1 MDEKNCKYVYLC
13 DKKKT
18 ECGDWK
24 KKGLLECNS
33 EFCKR
38 TTDPEHAKNK
48 AFRKFV
54 LVDEKD
60 PTFIEYETEIE
71 RIELEGMKEEILEA
85 QKWRKENG

>member
-1 MDEKNCKYVYLC
+1 MDEKNCKYIYLC

-24 KKGLLECNS
+24 EKGLLECNS
-33 EFCKR
+33 EYCKR

-48 AFRKFV
+48 SFRKFV
-54 LVDEKD
+54 LIDEKD
-60 PTFIEYETEIE
+60 PTFIEYESEAE

-85 QKWRKENG
+85 QRILKE